1 VAQEFDYVI
10 VGGGSAGCA
19 LAGRL
24 TENPKIS
31 VCLLEAGPSGN
42 TMIVKAPI
50 GIAVLLPGRTHNWA
64 FESVPQPGLNGR
76 KSYQPRGKS
85 LGGSSSIN
93 AMVYIRGHRWD
104 YDHWASLGCTGWGFD
119 DVLPYFKRSENNET
133 IADGFHGKDGP
144 LNVANLRS
152 DNPFQQYF
160 LDAGRL
166 LQMPTTADFNGDSQ
180 EGLGPYQVTQKNG
193 ERWSAA
199 RAYVEPHLATRK
211 NLQVITGAQAKRIMF
226 EGKRAVGVE
235 VTRAGVTGTIK
246 ARAEVIAST
255 GALQTPQLL
264 MLSGIGDGKHL
275 SDHGLAVVHDNPNVG
290 QNLQDHIDFGFAF
303 KSANKELFGMSPGF
317 LARMAFREIPKYR
330 KHGRG
335 MVTSNVAEAG
345 GFLKT
350 DPSLAIPDI
359 QLHFSIGQ
367 ADDHGR
373 KRSTG
378 HGFGL
383 KTCLLRPKSRGSV
396 TLNGADASL
405 PPRIDPKFYDHPD
418 DLEVMVKGYKIAR
431 RIVDAEPLAKWRTE
445 DKYTAHVKSDD
456 DIREVLR
463 DRSDTVYHPVG
474 TARMGTNAGAVV
486 NPQLRVNGVENLR
499 VVDASIMPTLI
510 GGNTNAP
517 AMMIGEK
524 AADMIKAGWVA

>member
-1 VAQEFDYVI
+1 MQEFDYVI

-24 TENPKIS
+24 TENPKLS
-31 VCLLEAGPSGN
+31 VCLLEAGPSGD

-93 AMVYIRGHRWD
+93 AMVYIRGHKWD
-104 YDHWASLGCTGWGFD
+104 YDHWASLGNTGWAYD
-119 DVLPYFKRSENNET
+119 DVLAYFKRSENNET
-133 IADGFHGKDGP
+133 IADGFHGKGGP

-166 LQMPTTADFNGDSQ
+166 LQMPVTSDFNGAQQ
-180 EGLGPYQVTQKNG
+180 EGLGPYQVTQKDG

-211 NLQVITGAQAKRIMF
+211 NLAVITGAMARRIVF
-226 EGKRAVGVE
+226 EGKRAVGVD
-235 VTRAGVTGTIK
+235 VMRAGKTETIK

-264 MLSGIGDGKHL
+264 MLSGIGDAMHL
-275 SDHGLAVVHDNPNVG
+275 QSHGITVVHDSPNVG

-317 LARMAFREIPKYR
+317 IARMVFREIPKYR
-330 KHGRG
+330 REGRG

-350 DPSLAIPDI
+350 DPNLAIPDI

-373 KRSTG
+373 KRSAG

-383 KTCLLRPKSRGSV
+383 KTCLLRPKSRGTV
-396 TLNGADASL
+396 MLNGPDPMA
-405 PPRIDPKFYDHPD
+405 PPRIDPKFFDHPD
-418 DLEVMVKGYKIAR
+418 DLEVLVKGYKISR
-431 RIVDAEPLAKWRTE
+431 RIVDAEPLAKWRSE
-445 DKYTAHVKSDD
+445 DRYTAHVKTDD
-456 DIREVLR
+456 DIREVIR
-463 DRSDTVYHPVG
+463 NKSDTVYHPVG
-474 TARMGTNAGAVV
+474 TARMGTDAGAVV
-486 NPQLRVNGVENLR
+486 DPQLRVRGVEGLR

-517 AMMIGEK
+517 SMMIGEK
-524 AADMIKAGWVA
+524 AADMIKMGFV

>member
-1 VAQEFDYVI
+1 MQHEFDYVI

-19 LAGRL
+19 IAGRL
-24 TENPKIS
+24 SENPAIT
-31 VCLLEAGPSGN
+31 VCLLEAGPSGDSWL
-42 TMIVKAPI
+42 VKVPI
-50 GIAVLLPGRTHNWA
+50 GIAVMLPSTKNNWA

-76 KSYQPRGKS
+76 KSYQPRGKV

-93 AMVYIRGHRWD
+93 AMVYIRGHKWD
-104 YDHWASLGCTGWGFD
+104 YDHWAALGCTGWAFD
-119 DVLPYFKRSENNET
+119 DVLPYFKRAEHNET
-133 IADGFHGKDGP
+133 HRDRFHGQGGP
-144 LNVANLRS
+144 LNVAELRS
-152 DNPFQQYF
+152 DNPFQDYF
-160 LDAGRL
+160 LDAGRA
-166 LQMPTTADFNGDSQ
+166 LQMPITRDFNGDTQ
-180 EGLGPYQVTQKNG
+180 EGLGLYQVTQKNG

-199 RAYVEPHLATRK
+199 RAYIEPHLSARK
-211 NLQVITGAQAKRIMF
+211 NLHVATGVAAKRIVF
-226 EGKRAVGVE
+226 DGKRAVGVE
-235 VTRAGVTGTIK
+235 IVRETRVETIR
-246 ARAEVIAST
+246 ARAEVIVST

-264 MLSGIGDGKHL
+264 MLSGIGAAKHV
-275 SDHGLAVVHDNPNVG
+275 SSVGVAVVHDSPNVG

-303 KSANKELFGMSPGF
+303 KSNNAELFGMTPKF
-317 LARMAFREIPKYR
+317 ALRMLMREIPKYR
-330 KHGRG
+330 KFGRG

-350 DPSLAIPDI
+350 NPTLSIPDI

-373 KRSTG
+373 KRSGG

-383 KTCLLRPKSRGSV
+383 KTCLLRPKSRGTV
-396 TLNGADASL
+396 TLNGADWTM

-418 DLEVMVKGYKIAR
+418 DLDVMVKGYKISR

-445 DKYTAHVKSDD
+445 DKYTADVKTDD

-474 TARMGTNAGAVV
+474 TARMGADAAAVV
-486 NPQLRVNGVENLR
+486 DLQLRVNGVERLR

-517 AMMIGEK
+517 SIMIGEK
-524 AADMIKAGWVA
+524 AADLIKAGWTT